1 MYVYTLI
8 PDYKQKQMISSTL
21 FTGAPH
27 FKSIAKHHRHAN
39 FNLEKVLNEAIDN
52 VIKKATKISIFTEI
66 DSEGRLQ
73 ELKISDNYVDGFVNI
88 NEHGINNPF
97 NMGHIKSGH
106 DDDEE
111 TSEFGVG
118 LKAAALSASNYLLV
132 VSKVESHYYEVICD
146 FIKMEKEDDVNA
158 SYNPKKREIM
168 EEDYNDIHPFDQ
180 GSSIVM
186 SKILGTICEQ
196 TTQKKI
202 TERIK
207 KGISDTYSRFFSENM
222 EIRVN
227 GEIVEREHDYFL
239 DPKCMPFTVQKSLF
253 ILEKPGDKI
262 FLIRKTVERTT
273 WQIYNKISKK
283 WEALKDN
290 NFIEIKKNEGYI
302 STCQFK
308 NSLDGSSIKI
318 DTTFAFYSDTI
329 PTKENGLMPEDV
341 VLIYKDNRKYC
352 KKSFVKHNNG
362 AYNYTLHKIE
372 FDSKKIGK
380 ELGITFNK
388 EITMDGN
395 NDLIIALKS
404 AVHDSRL
411 EFSADTC
418 TSTNKALCAK
428 AIKLKILDWTT
439 CDKLKL
445 ASYYR
450 DARVQH
456 EENEARKVLPTQP
469 KPIKKTPEKKSTTSK
484 KEETKSVTKD
494 DKSETKVDQSESK
507 VEETVTK
514 DDKSEYKVEETVT
527 KDDKAES
534 KVEETVAKTTI
545 DQTKEKENIDCSLL
559 NSELSK
565 KTLSQVID
573 IIQDT
578 LSRKDFVV
586 TLENSRSILDFIQK
600 NLK

>member
-1 MYVYTLI
+1 
-8 PDYKQKQMISSTL
+8 MISSTL

-132 VSKVESHYYEVICD
+132 VSKVDSHYYEVTCD
-146 FIKMEKEDDVNA
+146 FIKMEKEEDVNA

-168 EEDYNDIHPFDQ
+168 EEDYKDIHPFDQ

-227 GEIVEREHDYFL
+227 GEIIEREHEYFL

-302 STCQFK
+302 PTCQFK
-308 NSLDGSSIKI
+308 NSLDGSCIKI
-318 DTTFAFYSDTI
+318 DTTFAFYSDMV

-411 EFSADTC
+411 EFNADTS
-418 TSTNKALCAK
+418 TSTNKVLCAK

-450 DARVQH
+450 DARLQH
-456 EENEARKVLPTQP
+456 EENESRKVLPTQP
-469 KPIKKTPEKKSTTSK
+469 KSIKKTPEKKSTSAK
-484 KEETKSVTKD
+484 KEEPKTEA
-494 DKSETKVDQSESK
+494 KSEAKVDTFEPK

-514 DDKSEYKVEETVT
+514 VDQSDKIATNDDETDIKVDEPE
-527 KDDKAES
+527 
-534 KVEETVAKTTI
+534 
-545 DQTKEKENIDCSLL
+545 TKEKKYPVDDNIDIDYKNGKQSKETLL
-559 NSELSK
+559 
-565 KTLSQVID
+565 QAID
-573 IIQDT
+573 MIHNK
-578 LSRKDFVV
+578 LLRNDFDI
-586 TLENSRSILDFIQK
+586 TLEKSMSILDFVQK
-600 NLK
+600 MLK

>member
-1 MYVYTLI
+1 
-8 PDYKQKQMISSTL
+8 MISSTL

-52 VIKKATKISIFTEI
+52 IIKKATKIYIFTEV
-66 DSEGRLQ
+66 DNEGRLQ
-73 ELKISDNYVDGFVNI
+73 ELKISDNYVDGFINI

-132 VSKVESHYYEVICD
+132 VSKVESHYYEVTCD
-146 FIKMEKEDDVNA
+146 FIKMEKEEDVNA

-168 EEDYNDIHPFDQ
+168 EEDYKDIHPFDQ

-202 TERIK
+202 TDRIK
-207 KGISDTYSRFFSENM
+207 KGVSDTYSRFFSENM

-227 GEIVEREHDYFL
+227 GEIVERENDYFL
-239 DPKCMPFTVQKSLF
+239 DPKCMPFTVQKSVF

-262 FLIRKTVERTT
+262 FLIRKIVERTT
-273 WQIYNKISKK
+273 WQIYNKLSKK
-283 WEALKDN
+283 WEVLKDS
-290 NFIEIKKNEGYI
+290 NFIETKKNEGYI
-302 STCQFK
+302 LTCQFK

-341 VLIYKDNRKYC
+341 VFIYKDNRKYS

-362 AYNYTLHKIE
+362 IHNYTIHRIE
-372 FDSKKIGK
+372 FDSKKVGK

-411 EFSADTC
+411 EFNADT
-418 TSTNKALCAK
+418 STKSNKDLCAK
-428 AIKLKILDWTT
+428 AIRLKIVEWTT

-450 DARVQH
+450 DMRMEH
-456 EENEARKVLPTQP
+456 EEKEARKSLPSP
-469 KPIKKTPEKKSTTSK
+469 KPIKKTPEKKSTTASK
-484 KEETKSVTKD
+484 KEETPVVTKVEKVDPKMDELVTTVEDKLVTTVD
-494 DKSETKVDQSESK
+494 DKLVTTVDDTVTK
-507 VEETVTK
+507 VEEVK
-514 DDKSEYKVEETVT
+514 IERIEV
-527 KDDKAES
+527 
-534 KVEETVAKTTI
+534 
-545 DQTKEKENIDCSLL
+545 KEKEHNNTKQSKETLL
-559 NSELSK
+559 
-565 KTLSQVID
+565 QAID
-573 IIQDT
+573 IIHDK
-578 LSRKDFVV
+578 LSRTDFDI
-586 TLENSRSILDFIQK
+586 TLENSISILDFVQK
-600 NLK
+600 LLK

>member
-1 MYVYTLI
+1 
-8 PDYKQKQMISSTL
+8 MISSTL

-52 VIKKATKISIFTEI
+52 IIKKATKIYIFTEV
-66 DSEGRLQ
+66 DNEGRLQ
-73 ELKISDNYVDGFVNI
+73 ELKISDNYVDGFINI

-132 VSKVESHYYEVICD
+132 VSKVESHYYEVTCD
-146 FIKMEKEDDVNA
+146 FIKMEKEEDVNA

-168 EEDYNDIHPFDQ
+168 EEDYKDIHPFDQ

-202 TERIK
+202 TDRIK
-207 KGISDTYSRFFSENM
+207 KGVSDTYSRFFSENM

-227 GEIVEREHDYFL
+227 GEIVERENDYFL
-239 DPKCMPFTVQKSLF
+239 DPKCMPFTVQKSVF

-262 FLIRKTVERTT
+262 FLIRKIVERTT
-273 WQIYNKISKK
+273 WQIYNKLSKK
-283 WEALKDN
+283 WEVLKDS
-290 NFIEIKKNEGYI
+290 NFIETKKNEGYI
-302 STCQFK
+302 LTCQFK

-341 VLIYKDNRKYC
+341 VFIYKDNRKYS

-362 AYNYTLHKIE
+362 IHNYTIHRIE
-372 FDSKKIGK
+372 FDSKKVGK

-411 EFSADTC
+411 EFNADT
-418 TSTNKALCAK
+418 STKSNKDLCAK
-428 AIKLKILDWTT
+428 AIRLKIVEWTT

-450 DARVQH
+450 DMRMEH
-456 EENEARKVLPTQP
+456 EEKEARKSLPSP
-469 KPIKKTPEKKSTTSK
+469 KPIKKTPEKKSTTASK
-484 KEETKSVTKD
+484 KEETPVVTKVEKVDPKMDELVTTVEDKLVTTVD
-494 DKSETKVDQSESK
+494 DKLVTTVDDTVTK
-507 VEETVTK
+507 VEEVK
-514 DDKSEYKVEETVT
+514 IERIEV
-527 KDDKAES
+527 
-534 KVEETVAKTTI
+534 
-545 DQTKEKENIDCSLL
+545 KEKEHNNTKQSKETLL
-559 NSELSK
+559 
-565 KTLSQVID
+565 QAID
-573 IIQDT
+573 IIHDK
-578 LSRKDFVV
+578 LSRTDFDI
-586 TLENSRSILDFIQK
+586 TLENSMSILDFVQK
-600 NLK
+600 LLK

>member
-1 MYVYTLI
+1 
-8 PDYKQKQMISSTL
+8 MISSTL

-39 FNLEKVLNEAIDN
+39 FNLEKVLNETIDN
-52 VIKKATKISIFTEI
+52 IIKKATKIHIFTEV
-66 DSEGRLQ
+66 DNEGRLQ
-73 ELKISDNYVDGFVNI
+73 ELKISDNYADGFVNI

-132 VSKVESHYYEVICD
+132 VSKVESHYYEVTCD
-146 FIKMEKEDDVNA
+146 FIKMEKEEDVNA

-168 EEDYNDIHPFDQ
+168 EEDYTDVHPFDQ

-202 TERIK
+202 TDRIK
-207 KGISDTYSRFFSENM
+207 KGVSDTYSRFFSENM

-227 GEIVEREHDYFL
+227 GEIVERENDYFL
-239 DPKCMPFTVQKSLF
+239 DPKCMPFTVQKSVF

-262 FLIRKTVERTT
+262 FLIRKIVERTT
-273 WQIYNKISKK
+273 WQIYNKLSKK
-283 WEALKDN
+283 WEVLKDS
-290 NFIEIKKNEGYI
+290 NFIDTKKNEGYI
-302 STCQFK
+302 LTCQFK

-318 DTTFAFYSDTI
+318 DTTFAFYSDTV

-341 VLIYKDNRKYC
+341 VFIYKDNRKYS

-362 AYNYTLHKIE
+362 IHNYTIHRIE
-372 FDSKKIGK
+372 FDSKKVGK

-411 EFSADTC
+411 EFNADT
-418 TSTNKALCAK
+418 STKSNKDLCAK
-428 AIKLKILDWTT
+428 AIRLKIVDWTT

-450 DARVQH
+450 DMRLEH
-456 EENEARKVLPTQP
+456 EEKEARKSLPLP
-469 KPIKKTPEKKSTTSK
+469 KPVLAAKKTPEKKPTTVK
-484 KEETKSVTKD
+484 KEETPAVTKAEKVEPKTDEPVTTVEDKSVTTVDDKSVTK
-494 DKSETKVDQSESK
+494 VDK
-507 VEETVTK
+507 VEEVK
-514 DDKSEYKVEETVT
+514 I
-527 KDDKAES
+527 ES
-534 KVEETVAKTTI
+534 IE
-545 DQTKEKENIDCSLL
+545 QKEKEKEKEKDHNNTKQSKDTLL
-559 NSELSK
+559 
-565 KTLSQVID
+565 QVIHFLQDKFARNDFD
-573 IIQDT
+573 I
-578 LSRKDFVV
+578 
-586 TLENSRSILDFIQK
+586 TLENSISILDFVQK
-600 NLK
+600 VLK

>member
-1 MYVYTLI
+1 
-8 PDYKQKQMISSTL
+8 MISSTL

-132 VSKVESHYYEVICD
+132 VSKVEAHYYEVICD

-168 EEDYNDIHPFDQ
+168 EEDYKDIHPFDQ

-290 NFIEIKKNEGYI
+290 NFIETKKNEGYI
-302 STCQFK
+302 QTCQFK
-308 NSLDGSSIKI
+308 NSLDGSCIKI
-318 DTTFAFYSDTI
+318 DTTFAFYSDTV

-395 NDLIIALKS
+395 NDLIIALKY

-411 EFSADTC
+411 EFNADTS

-450 DARVQH
+450 DMRLEH
-456 EENEARKVLPTQP
+456 EEKEARKSLPLP
-469 KPIKKTPEKKSTTSK
+469 KPIKKTPEKKPTTVK
-484 KEETKSVTKD
+484 KEETKSETKDDKSETKD
-494 DKSETKVDQSESK
+494 DKSETKVDETVSK
-507 VEETVTK
+507 VVQSVIATNDVETVTK
-514 DDKSEYKVEETVT
+514 VIKPE
-527 KDDKAES
+527 
-534 KVEETVAKTTI
+534 I
-545 DQTKEKENIDCSLL
+545 KENKYPVDDNIDMHNENIKHSKETLL
-559 NSELSK
+559 
-565 KTLSQVID
+565 QAIH
-573 IIQDT
+573 IIHDK
-578 LSRKDFVV
+578 LSRNDFDI
-586 TLENSRSILDFIQK
+586 TLENSISILDFVQK
-600 NLK
+600 MLK